1 MTWKP
6 RRAAQF
12 AILAALALAGCNRQP
27 EIDPA
32 SAARLADS
40 ADGSDW
46 AGYGRS
52 DGQQHFSPLTDVAAA
67 NVEQLGLAW
76 SLDLAPGNTATQPI
90 AIAGVLYFAAGL
102 SVVHAVDATSGKLLW
117 SHDPEVGKVGGLN
130 QRTGW
135 GCVVSPGGTASSM
148 SAPATDG

>member
-46 AGYGRS
+46 AG
-52 DGQQHFSPLTDVAAA
+52 
-67 NVEQLGLAW
+67 
-76 SLDLAPGNTATQPI
+76 
-90 AIAGVLYFAAGL
+90 
-102 SVVHAVDATSGKLLW
+102 
-117 SHDPEVGKVGGLN
+117 
-130 QRTGW
+130 
-135 GCVVSPGGTASSM
+135 
-148 SAPATDG
+148 